1 MYNNSNCNCQVC
13 GCVVTIVG
21 ILAAAAGGLL
31 YAFVSLPELVYA
43 VLAMLV
49 ISALTLFFIGLIASF
64 LCCCGRSCC
73 MTSCAKA
80 IPITASGATA
90 LFAFLLSR
98 DLTGTGGS
106 VNVLDAIL
114 FALAF
119 GMFIAMILALAWW
132 MVTIISRMTRHGA
145 QSCCHREG
153 ACSNG

>member
-1 MYNNSNCNCQVC
+1 MYNSNCNCHIC

-31 YAFVSLPELVYA
+31 YAFVSLPNLLYA
-43 VLAMLV
+43 VIAMLV
-49 ISALTLFFIGLIASF
+49 ISALVLFFIGLIASF

-73 MTSCAKA
+73 LTSCAKA
-80 IPITASGATA
+80 IPITATGSTA

-98 DLTGTGGS
+98 DLAATGGA

-119 GMFIAMILALAWW
+119 GMFIAMLLALVWW
-132 MVTIISRMTRHGA
+132 MVTIISRMTRHNS
-145 QSCCHREG
+145 QKSCCHRENS
-153 ACSNG
+153 CSTN